1 MTALPFPPN
10 ELRYKPGDARGHV
23 ESFFIKANSPGG
35 NRAIWIK
42 HTVLVPLGRPEDAV
56 AEVWAVAFVR
66 GDRSFPIAAKET
78 VPLSRARFRSS
89 PFRAEHPAA
98 TMDRSRARGAV
109 TSGEHSLGW
118 SLEMEGKGPC
128 YTPYPL
134 ARMYTA
140 PFPRT
145 KVLTPVPDTQLFGSF
160 EVDGQRW
167 AIDGWRGAQGHNWG
181 PAHTSAY
188 VWAHC
193 NSWESDE
200 DGFLEAMSAQLDVAG
215 VRTPWLTNVAL
226 RVEGE
231 LIRFDGPRTL
241 VSDETAV
248 GLDHFRF
255 RAVKKGA
262 ELTGV
267 VRAQRSDMAGLR
279 YENPDG
285 SDVTCLNSKLA
296 DVRLLLRRP
305 ARPDLELRS
314 RHGALEVGTQDVAHG
329 VRILA

>member
-10 ELRYKPGDARGHV
+10 ELRYRPGDKRGHV

-42 HTVLVPLGRPEDAV
+42 HTVLVPDGRPEDAV

-78 VPLSRARFRSS
+78 VPLSRARFRSQ

-98 TMDRSRARGAV
+98 TMDSSRARGAV
-109 TSGEHSLGW
+109 EANEHSLGW
-118 SLEMEGKGPC
+118 SIEMEGKGPGHV
-128 YTPYPL
+128 PFPL
-134 ARMYTA
+134 SRMYTA

-145 KVLTPVPDTQLFGSF
+145 KVLTPAPDTQLFGSF

-181 PAHTSAY
+181 PAHSSPYA
-188 VWAHC
+188 WAHC
-193 NSWESDE
+193 NAWESDE
-200 DGFLEAMSAQLDVAG
+200 DGFLEAMAAQMTVGG

-226 RVEGE
+226 RIKGE
-231 LIRFDGPRTL
+231 TLRFDGPRTL
-241 VSDETAV
+241 VSDETV
-248 GLDHFRF
+248 TGFDHFRF
-255 RAVKKGA
+255 RALRKDA

-267 VRAQRSDMAGLR
+267 IRAQRSDMAGLR

-285 SDVTCLNSKLA
+285 TAVTCLNSKLA

-305 ARPDLELRS
+305 AHPDLELRS
-314 RHGALEVGTQDVAHG
+314 RRGALEIGTTALDHG

>member
-23 ESFFIKANSPGG
+23 ESFFLKANSPGG

-42 HTVLVPLGRPEDAV
+42 HTVLVPHGRPEDAV

-66 GDRSFPIAAKET
+66 GDKGFPIAAKET
-78 VPLSRARFRSS
+78 VPLSRARFRSE

-98 TMDRSRARGAV
+98 TLDRTRARGAV
-109 TSGEHSLGW
+109 SSAEHSLGW
-118 SLEMEGKGPC
+118 SIEMEGKGPC
-128 YTPYPL
+128 HVPFPL

-145 KVLTPVPDTQLFGSF
+145 KVLTPAPDTQLFGSF

-181 PAHTSAY
+181 PAHTGSY
-188 VWAHC
+188 VWSHC
-193 NSWESDE
+193 NAWESDE
-200 DGFLEAMSAQLDVAG
+200 DGFLEAMAG
-215 VRTPWLTNVAL
+215 KVDIAGRTTPWLTNAAL
-226 RVEGE
+226 RVNGE
-231 LIRFDGPRTL
+231 TLRFDGPRAML
-241 VSDETAV
+241 SDETAC
-248 GLDHFRF
+248 GFDHFRF
-255 RAVKKGA
+255 RVTNKDA
-262 ELTGV
+262 ELSGV
-267 VRAQRSDMAGLR
+267 IRAQRSDMAGLR

-296 DVRLLLRRP
+296 DVRLLLRRGG
-305 ARPDLELRS
+305 RPDLELRS
-314 RHGALEVGTQDVAHG
+314 RRGALEIGTTDPSHG